1 MPSLLSL
8 YPRLD
13 WGEFSERGEDSV
25 AVKRINSISSRARS
39 SMSRLRRVRLSHL
52 STLLIPAL
60 KAATY
65 SIAHKLSRVRSFI
78 VSKIPSYRIVVNVLL
93 SVSPEM
99 GIIALSNKGRAYFRR
114 KAEDFALAQ
123 ASPDRDRYEVAVPI
137 GAAGEGKK
145 EKDYRLIN
153 VNRKEEIPPPIS
165 GRVFHQAF
173 RYHNCPIDKQDSGD
187 TGRADNFEG
196 LASVCNSLSR
206 SIRANSDI
214 PSTTSDPVPVYSFPV
229 GVASRF
235 SWPFPFHV

>member
-65 SIAHKLSRVRSFI
+65 SIAHKLSRALIEV
-78 VSKIPSYRIVVNVLL
+78 PS
-93 SVSPEM
+93 
-99 GIIALSNKGRAYFRR
+99 
-114 KAEDFALAQ
+114 
-123 ASPDRDRYEVAVPI
+123 
-137 GAAGEGKK
+137 
-145 EKDYRLIN
+145 

-206 SIRANSDI
+206 SIRANSI
-214 PSTTSDPVPVYSFPV
+214 SRSFDGHKEIV
-229 GVASRF
+229 LVATAK
-235 SWPFPFHV
+235 PIEQGLALQLVHKQGK